1 MCILCKLVSG
11 VDTSFYPAK
20 KRSNLRVHRAENSFF
35 GVVSDVEHLE
45 DLINVPNVVLRGLE
59 DI

>member
-11 VDTSFYPAK
+11 VDTSSYPVK
-20 KRSNLRVHRAENSFF
+20 KRSNFRVHHAENSFF
-35 GVVSDVEHLE
+35 GVVNGADHLE
-45 DLINVPNVVLRGLE
+45 DLINVPNVVLPGPE